1 VAPASTSCG
10 SIGRGATAKTS
21 TTYVEPTAESATS
34 STRSEPLPPT
44 PAPTAPAVKPRYDEL
59 KHEAETARRTWSAV
73 DWNVTTGLWLACGR
87 NVANMSDAVH
97 LGLDPVGVPVAVGG
111 FSQAAVVPAGCE
123 VIFASGQVPEDL
135 DGSVPEDFADQA
147 RLAWRNVERTLAA
160 GGFTL
165 DHLVKVSMYIRDRS
179 YRVANREVR
188 HAVLGDRRPALTVL
202 VTDHWDERWL
212 IEIEAVAARRP
223 D

>member
-1 VAPASTSCG
+1 
-10 SIGRGATAKTS
+10 
-21 TTYVEPTAESATS
+21 
-34 STRSEPLPPT
+34 
-44 PAPTAPAVKPRYDEL
+44 
-59 KHEAETARRTWSAV
+59 
-73 DWNVTTGLWLACGR
+73 VTTGLWLACGR

-97 LGLDPVGVPVAVGG
+97 LGLDPVGVPAAVGG

-123 VIFASGQVPEDL
+123 VIFVSGQVPEDL

-179 YRVANREVR
+179 YRVANRGVR